1 MPSRRWMRERTRG
14 SEKGGRMSGVRV
26 VEKMRGGESERERE
40 TGERREGKERERH
53 ACHMS
58 QHVSPYSIACG
69 QAGGSA
75 FDLGIRPE

>member
-1 MPSRRWMRERTRG
+1 
-14 SEKGGRMSGVRV
+14 MSGVRV

-69 QAGGSA
+69 QAGKRGPFILTTGGSA